1 MYYLLGAIRGT
12 DFRRSFSK
20 LGGLRAL
27 TNAPFMALTATAPPN
42 VEAALMN
49 SLHMSNAVIMRQPLD
64 RPNIYL
70 SASRGFG
77 IKVSIYKSMTYS

>member
-12 DFRRSFSK
+12 DFRWSFSK

-42 VEAALMN
+42 VANEFIA
-49 SLHMSNAVIMRQPLD
+49 HEQCC
-64 RPNIYL
+64 YHET
-70 SASRGFG
+70 AS
-77 IKVSIYKSMTYS
+77 